1 MSVTE
6 SPSFHRMRRR
16 LLQALAVTPLLA
28 CSANGPARGPGPW
41 TAWQVMRA
49 SSVTPDGRMVDHNNA
64 DQRSTSEGQSYA
76 LFFALVD
83 NDQPLFDRLLRWTE
97 DNLAG
102 GSMAQRL
109 PAWLWGRDT
118 TANAWKVL
126 DDNPAS
132 DSDVWLAYTLHEAAR
147 LWKRPALRQTAEAM
161 LAAIQVQELVDVPGL
176 GTMLMPGPKGF
187 ATEDTW
193 RFNPSYL
200 PLPLLRRFAALDPS
214 GPWTTVIGNSVRLL
228 RDTAPHGFAPDW
240 TAWRDGGF
248 IADPDKGPLGSY
260 DAIRCYL
267 WAGMTA
273 VNDPSFRSLLDALHG
288 PLSTLREGQPM
299 PEKVNTLTGIREGS
313 GNYGFQAALV
323 PYLQAQGEAERTKA
337 MVAALPT
344 PEQQRAAPPR
354 YYEQVLSLFAL
365 GWYEGRYRFAADG
378 QLRPA
383 WA

>member
-1 MSVTE
+1 
-6 SPSFHRMRRR
+6 MRRR

-49 SSVTPDGRMVDHNNA
+49 SSVTPDGRMVDHNNT

-83 NDQPLFDRLLRWTE
+83 NDQPLFDRILRWTE

-132 DSDVWLAYTLHEAAR
+132 DSDVWLAYTLHEAGR

-161 LAAIQVQELVDVPGL
+161 LAAVQVQELVDVPGL

-193 RFNPSYL
+193 RFNPSYV
-200 PLPLLRRFAALDPS
+200 PLPLLRRFAALDPT

-240 TAWRDGGF
+240 TAWRDGAF

-299 PEKVNTLTGIREGS
+299 PEKVNTLTGTREGT

-323 PYLQAQGEAERTKA
+323 PYLQAQGEADRAKA
-337 MVAALPT
+337 MAASLPT

-354 YYEQVLSLFAL
+354 YYEQVLSLFAI

-378 QLRPA
+378 QLRPS